1 MLKAVDIA
9 ACSTPVWKDA
19 LLALGKTSTDVL
31 APVLRVG
38 IYLSGTPVLSY
49 VQRFIERERGVYAL
63 PLVHQV
69 LCYLSLR
76 NPDERSGAL
85 LALPRLG
92 ESAKSHIELVTDVNQ
107 LARDSHQKLAL
118 SE

>member
-1 MLKAVDIA
+1 MSRLNQVCLRGLLLKPFVLGLCDIRAKQQCQKLVLKAVDIA

-63 PLVHQV
+63 PLMHQCV
-69 LCYLSLR
+69 VLSL
-76 NPDERSGAL
+76 
-85 LALPRLG
+85 
-92 ESAKSHIELVTDVNQ
+92 T
-107 LARDSHQKLAL
+107 
-118 SE
+118 